1 MIDLNRLYE
10 IAPELAPKN
19 YRKNVR
25 KPKGRRVNSVIIEN
39 TFRDVLLENLEKFN
53 STRRN
58 RKMSSSDRFSGSST
72 RHFVS
77 SIPSKSSSKAHLLL
91 SNQSLLSAPINY
103 LNSQTFKLRSSK
115 YTNGTKK
122 VYSILDN
129 HGSLTKVSSFFQTKQ
144 LNHQRK
150 NIIT

>member
-1 MIDLNRLYE
+1 
-10 IAPELAPKN
+10 
-19 YRKNVR
+19 
-25 KPKGRRVNSVIIEN
+25 
-39 TFRDVLLENLEKFN
+39 
-53 STRRN
+53 
-58 RKMSSSDRFSGSST
+58 MSSSDRFSGSST

-77 SIPSKSSSKAHLLL
+77 SIPSKSSSKVHLLL

-129 HGSLTKVSSFFQTKQ
+129 HGSLTKVSSFFQYTQGIYLLYNSHSTRFFVCSSFPFLYSNKCSSFICASINWLVPSGVISGFVWISHNFIVILQ
-144 LNHQRK
+144 KSKK
-150 NIIT
+150 N